1 MRIVLDTNTVLSGW
15 LWGGMP
21 KQLIQLGVA
30 DHIRLFTSNAMLDE
44 LADVSQRD
52 KFAPLFASKGK
63 TPTSLM
69 QRYMQTA
76 KSVIP
81 VPIGRT
87 VRDPDDDMVIGTA
100 LAAQA
105 DMIVSGDKDLLVL
118 HPHQG
123 ILIFNARAALK
134 HVEAHLG
141 EQSKSIRKDI
151 HEDWAQ
157 SDYHTALA
165 Y

>member
-15 LWGGMP
+15 VWGGLP
-21 KQLIQLGVA
+21 FRLLELGVA
-30 DHIRLFTSNAMLDE
+30 GHIRLFTSDAMLKE
-44 LADVSQRD
+44 LANVSQRD
-52 KFAPLFASKGK
+52 KFTALLTSQGK
-63 TPTSLM
+63 TPAGLM
-69 QRYMQTA
+69 QRYMRSA
-76 KSVIP
+76 ESVIP
-81 VPIGRT
+81 IPIGRI
-87 VRDPDDDMVIGTA
+87 VRDPNDDMVIATA

-123 ILIFNARAALK
+123 ILIFNARAALQ

-141 EQSKSIRKDI
+141 ERSKSIRKDI

-157 SDYHTALA
+157 SDYHTALV